1 MEKKAKK
8 NKDEDK
14 DKSYRERL
22 AICDKVVGELISML
36 LDGDNTYLTKGRVH
50 ERMMAATKAKNRLHD
65 PQFILQLLRNLMEPI
80 IAENGSV
87 DDVQG
92 AFQALE
98 SYLTQYANPVQK
110 KRSAKH
116 LPDSIS
122 LTASQKEMVVQPEA
136 TVDQTQQLITEDK
149 LFSIVKNMVNKV
161 LGPYLGRLQNQKLTN
176 PVSILGDP
184 ESSRGAEIRNNIE
197 GHHDADPV
205 ALYMNLKDYGG
216 GFELCNPSDDKIYDD
231 SGKGTSGARA
241 NPHNMEL
248 SQENTFTDDPVLPSL
263 PCSDDMENFGDFG
276 LCDLSDNEIYGDS
289 GEGTSDARANQLNMK
304 LSQENTFT
312 VQGCADIQ
320 NSLPAVAEVH
330 HNPVMHGLTK
340 KLANAKG
347 KRSVEEIKDEAYIK
361 KGKMKLVNDN

>member
-1 MEKKAKK
+1 MGKKEKK

-14 DKSYRERL
+14 NKSYRGRL
-22 AICDKVVGELISML
+22 AICDKEVGELISML
-36 LDGDNTYLTKGRVH
+36 LDGDNTYLTKGCVH
-50 ERMMAATKAKNRLHD
+50 ERMMAVTKAKYQLHD

-80 IAENGSV
+80 IAENGSG
-87 DDVQG
+87 DDVRD
-92 AFQALE
+92 AFKAPK

-110 KRSAKH
+110 KRSAKR

-136 TVDQTQQLITEDK
+136 TVDQTQQLMTEDK
-149 LFSIVKNMVNKV
+149 LFSIVKNMVNDV

-176 PVSILGDP
+176 PVSIHGDP
-184 ESSRGAEIRNNIE
+184 ESSRGAEICNNIQV
-197 GHHDADPV
+197 GP
-205 ALYMNLKDYGG
+205 YMKDYGV
-216 GFELCNPSDDKIYDD
+216 GFEFCNPSEDKIYDD
-231 SGKGTSGARA
+231 SGEGTSGAGA

-248 SQENTFTDDPVLPSL
+248 SQENTFTVDPVLPSL
-263 PCSDDMENFGDFG
+263 PCSSDMENFGYFG
-276 LCDLSDNEIYGDS
+276 LCGLSDNEICGLS

-340 KLANAKG
+340 KSAEAKG
-347 KRSVEEIKDEAYIK
+347 KRLVEEIKDEAYIK
-361 KGKMKLVNDN
+361 KGKMKVVNDN

>member
-1 MEKKAKK
+1 MGKKVKK
-8 NKDEDK
+8 NKDEDKDK

-36 LDGDNTYLTKGRVH
+36 LDGDNTYLTKGCVH
-50 ERMMAATKAKNRLHD
+50 ERMMAVTKAKYQLRD

-80 IAENGSV
+80 IAENGSG
-87 DDVQG
+87 DDVRD
-92 AFQALE
+92 AFKALK

-110 KRSAKH
+110 KRSAKR
-116 LPDSIS
+116 LPDSMS

-136 TVDQTQQLITEDK
+136 TVDQTQQLMTEDK
-149 LFSIVKNMVNKV
+149 LFSIVKNMVNDV

-176 PVSILGDP
+176 PVSIHGDP
-184 ESSRGAEIRNNIE
+184 ESSRGAEICNNIQV
-197 GHHDADPV
+197 G
-205 ALYMNLKDYGG
+205 LYTKGYGG
-216 GFELCNPSDDKIYDD
+216 GFEFCNPSEDMIYDD
-231 SGKGTSGARA
+231 SGEGTSGARA

-248 SQENTFTDDPVLPSL
+248 SQGNIFTVDPVLLSL
-263 PCSDDMENFGDFG
+263 PCFSDMENFGYFG
-276 LCDLSDNEIYGDS
+276 LCDLSDSEICGPL

-304 LSQENTFT
+304 LAQENIFT

-330 HNPVMHGLTK
+330 HNPVMQGLTK
-340 KLANAKG
+340 KSAEAKG

-361 KGKMKLVNDN
+361 KGKMKVVNDN

>member
-1 MEKKAKK
+1 
-8 NKDEDK
+8 
-14 DKSYRERL
+14 
-22 AICDKVVGELISML
+22 ML

-122 LTASQKEMVVQPEA
+122 LTDGLPEHVSMLNIA
-136 TVDQTQQLITEDK
+136 KGNGGAAGGYCGQTQQLITEDK

-361 KGKMKLVNDN
+361 KRQNEAGE

>member
-197 GHHDADPV
+197 IVHSFKE
-205 ALYMNLKDYGG
+205 YMEDFNELECNKDKRNCRNVIML
-216 GFELCNPSDDKIYDD
+216 FQHCLIDSTSLVIMMLILLLCI
-231 SGKGTSGARA
+231 
-241 NPHNMEL
+241 
-248 SQENTFTDDPVLPSL
+248 
-263 PCSDDMENFGDFG
+263 
-276 LCDLSDNEIYGDS
+276 
-289 GEGTSDARANQLNMK
+289 
-304 LSQENTFT
+304 
-312 VQGCADIQ
+312 
-320 NSLPAVAEVH
+320 
-330 HNPVMHGLTK
+330 
-340 KLANAKG
+340 
-347 KRSVEEIKDEAYIK
+347 
-361 KGKMKLVNDN
+361 